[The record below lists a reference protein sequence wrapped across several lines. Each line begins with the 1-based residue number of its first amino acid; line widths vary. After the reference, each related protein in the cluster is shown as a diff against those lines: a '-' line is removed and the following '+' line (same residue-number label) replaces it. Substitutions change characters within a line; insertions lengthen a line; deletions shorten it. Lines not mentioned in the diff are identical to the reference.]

1 MTKIPP
7 WNQLMLSGVDRPIVG
22 RNKTNF
28 TQYLSI
34 RACWTCGRTTS
45 FPGSLSLSLRIDWY
59 ERTLARR
66 LAEERGIKFDNSF
79 INLKPH
85 WYKIER

>member
-28 TQYLSI
+28 TQGVLDVWKNNLVP
-34 RACWTCGRTTS
+34 R
-45 FPGSLSLSLRIDWY
+45 FSLSRSVGTGMREPW
-59 ERTLARR
+59 EGGWWKKRA
-66 LAEERGIKFDNSF
+66 
-79 INLKPH
+79 
-85 WYKIER
+85 

>member
-28 TQYLSI
+28 AQYLPTW
-34 RACWTCGRTTS
+34 ACGRTTS
-45 FPGSLSLSLRIDWY
+45 FQGSLSLSLRRD
-59 ERTLARR
+59 
-66 LAEERGIKFDNSF
+66 G
-79 INLKPH
+79 
-85 WYKIER
+85 